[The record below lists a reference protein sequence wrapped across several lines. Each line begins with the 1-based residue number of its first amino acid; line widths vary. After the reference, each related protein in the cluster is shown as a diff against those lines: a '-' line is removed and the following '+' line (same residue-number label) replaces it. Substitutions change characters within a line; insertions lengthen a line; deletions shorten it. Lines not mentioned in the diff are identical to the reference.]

1 MLWDVLGICRLCA
14 GDLGHS
20 RSVSRCVRSFFF
32 QLELIMSISSDVH
45 EFINTSL
52 AQNNAALLGQI
63 SKLVADS
70 EENIKRSSVE
80 AADEQLREIKR
91 LRREET
97 KSFKR
102 KGNEIQNKFNFKLLE
117 TLEEAKVNAVEKVKA
132 SLSEGIR
139 P

>member
-20 RSVSRCVRSFFF
+20 RSVSRRVRSIFF
-32 QLELIMSISSDVH
+32 QLELIISSDLQ

-63 SKLVADS
+63 FKLVADS
-70 EENIKRSSVE
+70 AENIKRSSVE
-80 AADEQLREIKR
+80 DADEQLREIKR
-91 LRREET
+91 LRREEP

-102 KGNEIQNKFNFKLLE
+102 KGNSIFKIRFNI
-117 TLEEAKVNAVEKVKA
+117 N
-132 SLSEGIR
+132 SILSFRTRWRR
-139 P
+139 PSHISR

>member
-20 RSVSRCVRSFFF
+20 RSVSGRVRSFLF

-45 EFINTSL
+45 EFFNTSL

-70 EENIKRSSVE
+70 
-80 AADEQLREIKR
+80 
-91 LRREET
+91 RRIL
-97 KSFKR
+97 SAPAL
-102 KGNEIQNKFNFKLLE
+102 KLL
-117 TLEEAKVNAVEKVKA
+117 T
-132 SLSEGIR
+132 SS
-139 P
+139 

>member
-20 RSVSRCVRSFFF
+20 RSVSRRVRSFFF

-52 AQNNAALLGQI
+52 DQNNAAL
-63 SKLVADS
+63 LVADS

-91 LRREET
+91 LRREEP